1 MQQIST
7 LQRVLLRAIVL
18 ATILV
23 VLATF
28 GLLTHGA
35 PPLY

>member
-28 GLLTHGA
+28 GLLTYGA